1 MNPGPI
7 SRDISRKI
15 DDVAINEFGIPGIV
29 LMENAGRQAAE
40 LLIQLGIHGPV
51 TIACGKGNNGGD
63 GFVIARHLNS
73 LGFPVEA
80 LVFSQ
85 PDSIHGDAKTNYQI
99 LTKMDLTPLFFPSPL
114 DFERI
119 TDLFQ
124 RSTWIIDALL
134 GTGLTG
140 ETRSPYRELI
150 DLINSTSCP
159 VLSIDLPSGL
169 DCDQGIALGTAV
181 HATHTA
187 TLVAPKKGFSHP
199 GASIF
204 TGHIHTLD
212 IGIPRKLIASLVH

>member
-1 MNPGPI
+1 MNPGSI

-15 DDVAINEFGIPGIV
+15 DEIAINDFGIPGII

-40 LLIQLGIHGPV
+40 LLIRLGIHGPV

-63 GFVIARHLNS
+63 GFVIARHLDS
-73 LGFPVEA
+73 LGFPVEV

-85 PDSIHGDAKTNYQI
+85 PDSIHGDANTNYQI
-99 LTKMDLTPLFFPSPL
+99 LTKMGLTPLHFPPPL
-114 DFERI
+114 DLERI
-119 TDLFQ
+119 TDLF
-124 RSTWIIDALL
+124 RKSTWIVDALL

-150 DLINSTSCP
+150 GIINSISCP

-169 DCDQGIALGTAV
+169 DCDRGMALGTAV

-187 TLVAPKKGFSHP
+187 TLVAPKKGFTSP
-199 GASIF
+199 GASSF
-204 TGHIHTLD
+204 TGLIHTLD
-212 IGIPRKLIASLVH
+212 IGIPRELIASLVH

>member
-1 MNPGPI
+1 MNPGSI

-15 DDVAINEFGIPGIV
+15 DEVAINDFGIPGII

-40 LLIQLGIHGPV
+40 LLIRLGIHGPV

-63 GFVIARHLNS
+63 GFVIARHLDS
-73 LGFPVEA
+73 LGFPVEV

-85 PDSIHGDAKTNYQI
+85 PDSIHGDAHTNYQI
-99 LTKMDLTPLFFPSPL
+99 LTKMGLTPLHFPPPL
-114 DFERI
+114 DLERI
-119 TDLFQ
+119 TDLF
-124 RSTWIIDALL
+124 RKSTWIVDALL

-150 DLINSTSCP
+150 GIINSISCP

-169 DCDQGIALGTAV
+169 DCDRGIALGTAV

-187 TLVAPKKGFSHP
+187 TLVAPKKGFTSP
-199 GASIF
+199 GASSF
-204 TGHIHTLD
+204 TGLIHTLD
-212 IGIPRKLIASLVH
+212 IGIPRELITSLVH